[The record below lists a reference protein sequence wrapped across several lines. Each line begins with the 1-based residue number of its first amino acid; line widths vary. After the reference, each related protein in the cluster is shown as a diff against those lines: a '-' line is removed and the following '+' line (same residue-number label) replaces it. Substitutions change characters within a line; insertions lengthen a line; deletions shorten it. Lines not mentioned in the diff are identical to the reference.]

1 MSSTGRGKMHKI
13 TSTAVAPCPDC
24 GYEIRL
30 GSNHREGQIVSCPD
44 CGADWE
50 VINLEPLELDWA
62 YSDPDDDWETFEED

>member
-1 MSSTGRGKMHKI
+1 MHKI
-13 TSTAVAPCPDC
+13 TSKTVAPCPDC
-24 GYEIRL
+24 EYEIRL

-62 YSDPDDDWETFEED
+62 YGDPDDDWETFEEDWD

>member
-1 MSSTGRGKMHKI
+1 MDKI
-13 TSTAVAPCPDC
+13 TSRAVAPCPDC

-62 YSDPDDDWETFEED
+62 YGDPDDDWEPSEGYWD